1 MATSVI
7 WPPRYYFLLL
17 RAPFFGCLAK
27 TTIQKSFS
35 CKKKPS
41 LIGPISFGPLV
52 TVLMEFHCTFQI
64 PPEPTK
70 ELSGVADL
78 TYVAG
83 IDI

>member
-1 MATSVI
+1 M
-7 WPPRYYFLLL
+7 
-17 RAPFFGCLAK
+17 
-27 TTIQKSFS
+27 
-35 CKKKPS
+35 
-41 LIGPISFGPLV
+41 GPLV

-83 IDI
+83 IVRGRRLGREGKGHLL